1 MTQPPN
7 EIQRRTVNVL
17 EALVIAALL
26 ALAGLIFSMREAVI
40 RLQVTQDQTN
50 RTLIALQARVKLLER
65 QIEGMEKK
73 IDTLLEAVDL
83 RVHRHFRTSSK

>member
-1 MTQPPN
+1 MTPPN

-50 RTLIALQARVKLLER
+50 RTLIALQAQLADVPALSQRMTRAELR
-65 QIEGMEKK
+65 IENIEKEK
-73 IDTLLEAVDL
+73 
-83 RVHRHFRTSSK
+83 HP

>member
-50 RTLIALQARVKLLER
+50 RTLIALQAQLADVPALSQRMTRAELR
-65 QIEGMEKK
+65 IENIEKEK
-73 IDTLLEAVDL
+73 
-83 RVHRHFRTSSK
+83 HP

>member
-50 RTLIALQARVKLLER
+50 RTLIALQAQLADVPALSQRMTRAELR
-65 QIEGMEKK
+65 IENIEKEK
-73 IDTLLEAVDL
+73 
-83 RVHRHFRTSSK
+83 HQ